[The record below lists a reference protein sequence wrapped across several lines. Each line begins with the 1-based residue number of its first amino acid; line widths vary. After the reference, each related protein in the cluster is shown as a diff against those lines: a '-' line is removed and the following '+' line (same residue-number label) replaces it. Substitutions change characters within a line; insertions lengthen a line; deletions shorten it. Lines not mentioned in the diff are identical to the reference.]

1 MKVSSLAGSQEF
13 LILIRGCDRI
23 PMCIQLLLPLHG
35 RIYTGGR
42 LFTIGPSSTAVKLS
56 FVLIVSLA
64 TLPFRVRYSWVTV
77 CVPVTW
83 VPCGE
88 TVSSLAG
95 TSAST
100 GSPSPPDMISPG
112 LVGWIGMMMSAIFRV
127 DGRDRR
133 VRMDR
138 ACFRPQTCVANPFR
152 NCLLAQ
158 KENHR
163 KEKSWF
169 AANVSPACSFLVY
182 LLKMKVSSLAGFPF

>member
-23 PMCIQLLLPLHG
+23 PMCIQLPLPLHG

-77 CVPVTW
+77 CVPVTCI
-83 VPCGE
+83 PCGE
-88 TVSSLAG
+88 TVSSSAG
-95 TSAST
+95 ASAST

-112 LVGWIGMMMSAIFRV
+112 LVGCGGMTMLLSSSSDIKISGNRSFVWFKGSLPSCGM
-127 DGRDRR
+127 G
-133 VRMDR
+133 R
-138 ACFRPQTCVANPFR
+138 AC
-152 NCLLAQ
+152 
-158 KENHR
+158 
-163 KEKSWF
+163 
-169 AANVSPACSFLVY
+169 
-182 LLKMKVSSLAGFPF
+182 